1 VGQKPEVEKLVT
13 KRMNLLEEYRGK
25 KVFLTGHTGF
35 KGSWFLLILKQLGA
49 DVKGYSLAP
58 KNNRDLYHQINGDDL
73 CDSVI
78 ADIRDRER
86 LKKELLDFQPN
97 FVFHLAAQALVIDS
111 YTWPVET
118 YETNVMGSIYLMDAL
133 RELKKPC
140 STVMITTDKV
150 YENFETKD
158 PYPEDAR
165 LGGYDP
171 YSNSKACAELAIS
184 SYRNSFF
191 NSANITKHQQGI
203 AAARSGNV
211 IGGGDWSDNRLV
223 PDIARSLIKKESIV
237 IRNPIAV
244 RPWQHVLE
252 PLSGY
257 LHLAIA
263 LANNKSFH
271 GEPFNFGP
279 QQNNNHS
286 VLNVVQ
292 DLAKLL
298 PNFKWKEKP
307 DKENKHPEAGLL
319 KLNCDKALTHLNWHA
334 ALTFTETIEF
344 TAEWYRKYYIKPEK
358 IADITS
364 KQISCYMDIVDE
376 RLPKRF

>member
-1 VGQKPEVEKLVT
+1 MKLT
-13 KRMNLLEEYRGK
+13 EEYRGK

-35 KGSWFLLILKQLGA
+35 KGSWFLMILKQLGA
-49 DVKGYSLAP
+49 EVKGYSLAP
-58 KNNRDLYHQINGDDL
+58 KNEHDLYNQIDGDAL

-86 LKKELLDFQPN
+86 LKKELLSFQPD

-133 RELKKPC
+133 RELGKPC
-140 STVMITTDKV
+140 YTVMITTDKV

-191 NSANITKHQQGI
+191 NPKNINEHQQGI

-223 PDIARSLIKKESIV
+223 PDIARALIEGEPIV
-237 IRNPIAV
+237 IRNPNAV
-244 RPWQHVLE
+244 RPWQHVLD
-252 PLSGY
+252 PLKGY
-257 LHLAIA
+257 LMLGAKLAQDP
-263 LANNKSFH
+263 LKFST
-271 GEPFNFGP
+271 GYNFGP
-279 QQNNNHS
+279 TPEDERNVQEMAELAIELWGEGTIEAPIQSQNLH
-286 VLNVVQ
+286 
-292 DLAKLL
+292 
-298 PNFKWKEKP
+298 
-307 DKENKHPEAGLL
+307 EAGLL
-319 KLNCDKALTHLNWHA
+319 KLAIDKADKELEWTPSFDSAEAVEWTIDWYKNGRNDA
-334 ALTFTETIEF
+334 YNFT
-344 TAEWYRKYYIKPEK
+344 K
-358 IADITS
+358 
-364 KQISCYMDIVDE
+364 KQIDQFFQ
-376 RLPKRF
+376 LG